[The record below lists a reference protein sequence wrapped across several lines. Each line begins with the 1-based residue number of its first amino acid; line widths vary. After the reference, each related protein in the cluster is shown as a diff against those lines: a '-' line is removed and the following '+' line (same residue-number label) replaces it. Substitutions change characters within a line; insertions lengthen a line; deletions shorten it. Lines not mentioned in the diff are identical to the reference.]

1 MNIETR
7 DVCFVGG
14 SSALEKIER
23 LFLLSEAK
31 VHESEAGE
39 PHWPIRR
46 EFFQPNEYASRSRDI
61 PGEAVC
67 LAQRAEDVGKITGE
81 LQSFFQGFDA
91 FAVFTF
97 LNQRPT

>member
-7 DVCFVGG
+7 DVGFVGG

-39 PHWPIRR
+39 PYGPIRR
-46 EFFQPNEYASRSRDI
+46 KFF
-61 PGEAVC
+61 
-67 LAQRAEDVGKITGE
+67 
-81 LQSFFQGFDA
+81 
-91 FAVFTF
+91 
-97 LNQRPT
+97 